1 MTDVVTATGG
11 RLARVRRGVSRHLAT
26 RQPAEAGTARGLLWI
41 LFVGYEFYLLSNPI
55 AVLGPW
61 DDTWAQAQLVAV
73 AMLVVQ
79 LPWLRLPRVPAVLWA
94 FMALTALSVGWS
106 ISPGTTWSAVLLYG
120 TLAVLGLVI
129 AANVSARV
137 LAWGCLAGGAGFLA
151 ASVYAFVEKIPSALI
166 LPGMN
171 GHLAGASANRNIL
184 SYCMVLS
191 FGFAVA
197 YLPRH
202 WASRVAWG
210 LGVAALLVGLYL
222 AESVTGYAAVLILA
236 CQGVMLT
243 VLRRWSRPVRRRV
256 LLGIAG
262 AVSAVVA
269 VMVLVPNAFT
279 DATGRDSTLSGRMTL
294 WQAII
299 EESWDNP
306 LFGVGW
312 GAVWRHPWLP
322 APDNDVVVWIYA
334 GAGDYVYHGHNSLF
348 DVLPQLGVVGVL
360 LLIWMHVLPLRRAVL
375 LRAHPDSGSAEHT
388 QARLMITV
396 TTALLLCGATEA
408 MTSIPLGWFALT
420 MMLEMAA
427 RRRPSRGRRA
437 RSVA

>member
-1 MTDVVTATGG
+1 MTDAVTAADG
-11 RLARVRRGVSRHLAT
+11 RLVRFRRGVRRHFAT
-26 RQPAEAGTARGLLWI
+26 RLPAEAGTARGVLWI

-61 DDTWAQAQLVAV
+61 EETWLQAQVVAA

-79 LPWLRLPRVPAVLWA
+79 LPWLRLPRVPAVLWV
-94 FMALTALSVGWS
+94 FSALTVLSVWWS
-106 ISPGTTWSAVLLYG
+106 ISPDTTWSAVLLYC
-120 TLAVLGLVI
+120 TLAVLGLMI

-151 ASVYAFVEKIPSALI
+151 VSVYAFAEKIPSALI
-166 LPGMN
+166 LPGMS

-202 WASRVAWG
+202 WASRVVWG
-210 LGVAALLVGLYL
+210 LGVAALLVGVYL

-243 VLRRWSRPVRRRV
+243 ALRRWSRTVRRRI
-256 LLGIAG
+256 LLGITSVVA
-262 AVSAVVA
+262 AVVA
-269 VMVLVPNAFT
+269 VMILVPNAFT
-279 DATGRDSTLSGRMTL
+279 DATGRDSTLSGRVPL
-294 WQAII
+294 WGSII
-299 EESWDNP
+299 EQSRDH
-306 LFGVGW
+306 LFFGAGW

-322 APDNDVVVWIYA
+322 APDNDVVTGIYT
-334 GAGDYVYHGHNSLF
+334 GAGNYVYHGHNSLF
-348 DVLPQLGVVGVL
+348 DVLPQLGIVGL
-360 LLIWMHVLPLRRAVL
+360 LLLVWMHVLPLHRAVL
-375 LRAHPDSGSAEHT
+375 LRARPDSGPAELT

-396 TTALLLCGATEA
+396 TTALLLCGVTEA

-427 RRRPSRGRRA
+427 RRRPSRGRRVRA
-437 RSVA
+437 MA